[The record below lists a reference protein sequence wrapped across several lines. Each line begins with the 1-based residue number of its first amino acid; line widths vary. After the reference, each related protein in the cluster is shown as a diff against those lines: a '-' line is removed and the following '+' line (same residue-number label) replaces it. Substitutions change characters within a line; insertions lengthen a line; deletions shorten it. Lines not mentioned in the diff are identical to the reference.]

1 MQNLNSKQA
10 ANSSHQ
16 QSKKSIS
23 TWGVIRGFDNAV
35 NQMNAC
41 FSNLLYELQKDELE
55 AKEREERRERLAKEQ
70 VERRIALS

>member
-1 MQNLNSKQA
+1 M
-10 ANSSHQ
+10 
-16 QSKKSIS
+16 S

-55 AKEREERRERLAKEQ
+55 AKEREERKERMAKEQ
-70 VERRIALS
+70 EERRIALS